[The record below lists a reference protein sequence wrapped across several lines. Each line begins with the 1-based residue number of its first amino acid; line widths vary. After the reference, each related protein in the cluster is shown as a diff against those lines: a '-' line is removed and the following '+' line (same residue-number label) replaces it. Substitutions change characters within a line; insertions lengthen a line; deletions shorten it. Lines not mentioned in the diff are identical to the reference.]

1 MSPSRQQRTGV
12 RFRARL
18 IQSGSVVGPV
28 GAAAHGSCF
37 VGAAVRPYATGLSR
51 VPLLGTFDHRLDYGP
66 LMREDEAVAR
76 LAAEAIA
83 EETGVTIEQALDAAE
98 FQDAAMDL
106 VDRIEEVLGDRS
118 GDVWFYYSASHCR
131 LKVGVTTRVEPAQ
144 LETLRG
150 FLSRSGITSRVD
162 MVKVVW
168 STSELE
174 AA

>member
-1 MSPSRQQRTGV
+1 
-12 RFRARL
+12 
-18 IQSGSVVGPV
+18 
-28 GAAAHGSCF
+28 
-37 VGAAVRPYATGLSR
+37 
-51 VPLLGTFDHRLDYGP
+51 
-66 LMREDEAVAR
+66 MREDEAVAR